1 MEGLQNLAPAGS
13 LGISPEALIERLQAQ
28 APLPPPP
35 DGAMDVCSSVETP
48 PDLKLP
54 AMSSYSVPSSPR
66 SKECPTFLKSP
77 PPCAPLDL
85 AGSSAP
91 PCLALSSGVADDEA
105 SRAAAVARETR
116 PFSTSS
122 AAPVLLL
129 DTRPS
134 HIFRGCELTSKE
146 QGPTGHLVGSVN
158 MQVPTLL
165 LRRTQRALSTS
176 PELLET
182 IDLASYIHSDEGV
195 ARLRR
200 VCVAQDTPEH
210 RALGL
215 ETPALLN
222 LMRAYWFLDVIVL
235 YEDNTSAFA
244 AFMLLRLLAARRERA
259 APQATD
265 EALQCCGGLYF
276 VTDGMVALRQLPSS
290 RAFFQVGDTPIDPQ
304 DAALAPEPLRLPSS
318 PLGERTKGR
327 FSIPQ
332 LDRIRSEGRSLA
344 PGMERRHSAMDVPH
358 RLPLAASLRV
368 KTNHA
373 ACVPE
378 QVVTARDAGPMVF
391 DVSTIV
397 PGRLY
402 VGPDVQKPSDVEELQ
417 QLGIRAVLN
426 TALESDD
433 MGAPYQALRAH
444 ITEYLHLPMCDAVE
458 AVDVQTSLREAC
470 AFIDKALSAGLPTYV
485 HCRAG
490 KSRSTTCV
498 MAYLI
503 QSRSWTLQQAY
514 AYVAAQRQRTSPN
527 IGFIAELMQFERATL
542 GTCTAMLRP

>member
-1 MEGLQNLAPAGS
+1 MH
-13 LGISPEALIERLQAQ
+13 
-28 APLPPPP
+28 
-35 DGAMDVCSSVETP
+35 VCSSVETP
-48 PDLKLP
+48 PDLALP
-54 AMSSYSVPSSPR
+54 SMSSYSVPSSPR
-66 SKECPTFLKSP
+66 SKECSTFLKSP

-91 PCLALSSGVADDEA
+91 PYLTLSSGVADEET
-105 SRAAAVARETR
+105 SRAAVLAQETQ
-116 PFSTSS
+116 PFSTSN

-146 QGPTGHLVGSVN
+146 QGPTGHLAGAVN

-182 IDLASYIHSDEGV
+182 IDLATYIHSDAGV

-200 VCVAQDTPEH
+200 VCAAQDTPEH
-210 RALGL
+210 RALSL
-215 ETPALLN
+215 ESSALLY
-222 LMRAYWFLDVIVL
+222 LMRAYWFLDVVVL
-235 YEDNTSAFA
+235 HEDDASAFA

-259 APQATD
+259 ALQATD
-265 EALQCCGGLYF
+265 EAIACRGGLYF
-276 VTDGMVALRQLPSS
+276 VTGGMLALRQLPSS
-290 RAFFQVGDTPIDPQ
+290 RAFFQVGDTPNDLC
-304 DAALAPEPLRLPSS
+304 DAALAPESLCCPSS
-318 PLGERTKGR
+318 PLAERAKGR
-327 FSIPQ
+327 LSNPR
-332 LDRIRSEGRSLA
+332 LDKIRSEGRSLA

-373 ACVPE
+373 AFVPE

-402 VGPDVQKPSDVEELQ
+402 VGPDVQKLSDVEELE
-417 QLGIRAVLN
+417 QLGVRAVLN
-426 TALESDD
+426 TAIESDD

-444 ITEYLHLPMCDAVE
+444 ITDYLHLPMCDAVE
-458 AVDVQTSLREAC
+458 ADDVQTSLHEAC

-542 GTCTAMLRP
+542 GTCTASVPKPSTYRSPAEACSEGATPLNSSPTTSSHVH